1 MLAGNISNEMLKS
14 GITTLLPCLHK
25 LFNLVFSSGIYPTA
39 WATGYITPILK
50 TGDCRQAGNYRGIT
64 INSNI
69 GKLFNMILNSHLDQ
83 YLEEN
88 NIIDACQI
96 GFKKGAR
103 TSDHMFVLKTLI
115 DKYINQPG
123 GRLFTCFVDFKKAF
137 DTVIHPGIKFKLK
150 ENHIGGNFYNI
161 LCSLYSKNNV
171 CVKLGEKHT
180 SFFNSKIGVRQ
191 GDVLSPNLFKLYIN
205 DFPKYLQN
213 LPGTVFLNSIPL
225 QCLMYA
231 DDIVILSSSREGL
244 QKRLDKLS
252 LFCKEWCLNVNID
265 KTKIIIFNK
274 NGTLIKH
281 EFKFESETLECVKHY
296 RYLGVYF
303 SSSGIF
309 NFAQDDIYKR
319 ALKASFKLTK
329 LVSSS
334 EPSIK
339 TSLHL
344 FDHLIKPI
352 VLYGAEIWGM
362 FKTNSSAC
370 KTDDKFAF
378 QNIYKNN
385 IADKAHI
392 RYLKYILG
400 VNKYSSN
407 FAVLSE
413 TGRYPMFFSI
423 VISIIKYL
431 YRLENSENGLLY
443 EAFKLN
449 KSLHDKNVTT
459 WFSSALFILRLLNIE
474 VSLVSSLSEMELIS
488 IVKSKLINKFEKYW
502 LTEREKLSSGKLTT
516 YFKVKNT
523 FHQEK
528 YLSINKFKLRKAM
541 CRFRISAHDLRIES
555 GRYAKNYI
563 NRTDRICTRC
573 DAHEVENEFHFLL
586 NCSLYHDERENLFNR
601 INLLNT
607 NFRFLNL
614 TDKGLWL
621 LTQEDLNI
629 LEHLASFIEN
639 CFLKR
644 KIHYV

>member
-1 MLAGNISNEMLKS
+1 MISRNI
-14 GITTLLPCLHK
+14 
-25 LFNLVFSSGIYPTA
+25 
-39 WATGYITPILK
+39 
-50 TGDCRQAGNYRGIT
+50 
-64 INSNI
+64 
-69 GKLFNMILNSHLDQ
+69 
-83 YLEEN
+83 
-88 NIIDACQI
+88 
-96 GFKKGAR
+96 
-103 TSDHMFVLKTLI
+103 
-115 DKYINQPG
+115 
-123 GRLFTCFVDFKKAF
+123 
-137 DTVIHPGIKFKLK
+137 
-150 ENHIGGNFYNI
+150 
-161 LCSLYSKNNV
+161 
-171 CVKLGEKHT
+171 
-180 SFFNSKIGVRQ
+180 
-191 GDVLSPNLFKLYIN
+191 YIN

-244 QKRLDKLS
+244 QRRLDKLN
-252 LFCKEWCLNVNID
+252 LFCKEWCLDVNID

-274 NGTLIKH
+274 NGTLIKN
-281 EFKFESETLECVKHY
+281 EFKFENETLECVKHY

-303 SSSGIF
+303 SCSGIF
-309 NFAQDDIYKR
+309 TFAQEDIYKK
-319 ALKASFKLTK
+319 ASKASFKLTK

-370 KTDDKFAF
+370 QKDDNFTF

-423 VISIIKYL
+423 IISIIKYL
-431 YRLENSENGLLY
+431 YRLENSENGLLH
-443 EAFKLN
+443 EAFQLN
-449 KSLHDKNVTT
+449 KSLHYKNVTT
-459 WFSSALFILRLLNIE
+459 WFSSALFILKLLNIE
-474 VSLVSSLSEMELIS
+474 VSRVSSLTEMELIR
-488 IVKSKLINKFEKYW
+488 IVKSRLINKFEKYW

-516 YFKVKNT
+516 YFKLKNT

-528 YLSINKFKLRKAM
+528 YLSIKEFKLRKAM
-541 CRFRISAHDLRIES
+541 CRYRISAHDLRIES
-555 GRYAKNYI
+555 GRYSKTYI

-573 DAHEVENEFHFLL
+573 DLQEVEDEFHFLL
-586 NCSLYHDERENLFNR
+586 KCSLYNDERKNLFNR
-601 INLLNT
+601 INWLNNNFKLLS
-607 NFRFLNL
+607 L
-614 TDKGLWL
+614 TDRGLWL

-629 LEHLASFIEN
+629 LEHLASFLEN
-639 CFLKR
+639 CFSKR
-644 KIHYV
+644 RNALISRSSAL

>member
-1 MLAGNISNEMLKS
+1 
-14 GITTLLPCLHK
+14 
-25 LFNLVFSSGIYPTA
+25 
-39 WATGYITPILK
+39 
-50 TGDCRQAGNYRGIT
+50 
-64 INSNI
+64 
-69 GKLFNMILNSHLDQ
+69 
-83 YLEEN
+83 
-88 NIIDACQI
+88 
-96 GFKKGAR
+96 
-103 TSDHMFVLKTLI
+103 
-115 DKYINQPG
+115 
-123 GRLFTCFVDFKKAF
+123 
-137 DTVIHPGIKFKLK
+137 
-150 ENHIGGNFYNI
+150 
-161 LCSLYSKNNV
+161 
-171 CVKLGEKHT
+171 
-180 SFFNSKIGVRQ
+180 
-191 GDVLSPNLFKLYIN
+191 
-205 DFPKYLQN
+205 
-213 LPGTVFLNSIPL
+213 
-225 QCLMYA
+225 
-231 DDIVILSSSREGL
+231 
-244 QKRLDKLS
+244 
-252 LFCKEWCLNVNID
+252 
-265 KTKIIIFNK
+265 
-274 NGTLIKH
+274 
-281 EFKFESETLECVKHY
+281 
-296 RYLGVYF
+296 
-303 SSSGIF
+303 
-309 NFAQDDIYKR
+309 
-319 ALKASFKLTK
+319 
-329 LVSSS
+329 
-334 EPSIK
+334 
-339 TSLHL
+339 
-344 FDHLIKPI
+344 
-352 VLYGAEIWGM
+352 M

-488 IVKSKLINKFEKYW
+488 IVKSRLINKFEKYW

-614 TDKGLWL
+614 NDKGLWL

-639 CFLKR
+639 CFSKR